1 MCLLVAIVHPAISS
15 RIVGI
20 EIPSRIIGIERNRHM
35 GASVHLIR
43 AYQMRKIT
51 HPVFPNINKYWL
63 TVAAKDLPAG
73 ISTAANARDPS
84 GLNRRVYKDV
94 RSSLDGET
102 AEVGTF
108 DLMNKGITILA
119 TDVRLINKEEGLLEL
134 VIDADEGGIV
144 DGAHTAKIIWEANA
158 DKTTPDDQYV
168 EVYVRTGVESDLISE
183 IARGLNTGIQVAAQS
198 IYNKAGV
205 FDWIKEITSKEQY
218 ANKISWSESDNQDYD
233 VRDLI
238 GVLEV
243 LNVFDFPNDVNS
255 GKHPISAYEKWSIP
269 LNKFASDYDEN
280 KDHLKKS
287 KYYRLRNLLKDGLV
301 LYDLIRHDFREMR
314 NDEGGRAGKMK
325 IVEDASIRRGTF
337 DFPFAGIKG
346 GKYRLTKGATFPIL
360 AAFRSYVTINSNTGD
375 AEWLGG
381 FKRVKKVWKDVGPS
395 LVDETYQLT
404 RDGIRSPDQV
414 GKNRKHWG
422 TLYMRLQVQLLQ
434 EQLREQ
440 QVRPRRRTL

>member
-1 MCLLVAIVHPAISS
+1 MGTSVH
-15 RIVGI
+15 
-20 EIPSRIIGIERNRHM
+20 RII
-35 GASVHLIR
+35 
-43 AYQMRKIT
+43 AYEMRKIA
-51 HPVFPNINKYWL
+51 HPVFSDINKYWF
-63 TVAAKDLPAG
+63 TVAAKDLPAD
-73 ISTAANARDPS
+73 ISTAANARDPK

-119 TDVRLINKEEGLLEL
+119 ESVQLVNKQQGIYDLT
-134 VIDADEGGIV
+134 IDTTEGGIV

-158 DKTTPDDQYV
+158 DKSTPDDQYV
-168 EVYVRTGVESDLISE
+168 EVYVRTGITSEMISE

-205 FDWIKEITSKEQY
+205 FAWLKKTIAKEPY
-218 ANKISWSESDNQDYD
+218 ADKVSWNESDEAEYD

-243 LNVFDFPNDVNS
+243 LNVFDFPNNVNT
-255 GKHPISAYEKWSIP
+255 GKHPIAAYEKWSTP
-269 LNKFASDYDEN
+269 LKKFADDYDEHS
-280 KDHLKKS
+280 DSLKQS
-287 KYYRLRNLLKDGLV
+287 KYYRLRHLLKDGLE
-301 LYDLIRHDFREMR
+301 LYDLIRHDFRDMR
-314 NDEGGRAGKMK
+314 NVEGGRAGNMK
-325 IVEDASIRRGTF
+325 IVEEASERRGEF
-337 DFPFAGIKG
+337 EFPFAGIES

-360 AAFRSYVTINSNTGD
+360 GAFRSYVTINSKTGD
-375 AEWLGG
+375 AEWRGG
-381 FKRVKKVWKDVGPS
+381 FDRVKQVWKDAGPV

-422 TLYMRLQVQLLQ
+422 TLYMRLQVQILQ
-434 EQLREQ
+434 EQLQEQ
-440 QVRPRRRTL
+440 QDRPAARRRK

>member
-1 MCLLVAIVHPAISS
+1 
-15 RIVGI
+15 
-20 EIPSRIIGIERNRHM
+20 
-35 GASVHLIR
+35 
-43 AYQMRKIT
+43 MRKIS
-51 HPVFPNINKYWL
+51 HPVFSDIDKYWL

-84 GLNRRVYKDV
+84 GVNRRVYKDV
-94 RSSLDGET
+94 RSSLEGET

-119 TDVRLINKEEGLLEL
+119 NGVKLVNKKEGLLDL
-134 VIDADEGGIV
+134 IIDDDEGGIV
-144 DGAHTAKIIWEANA
+144 DGAHTARIIGEANA
-158 DKTTPDDQYV
+158 AKKTPDDQYV
-168 EVYVRTGVESDLISE
+168 EVYVRTGVTSDMISE

-205 FDWIKEITSKEQY
+205 FDWLKKAIEKEPY
-218 ANKISWSESDNQDYD
+218 ADKISWNESDEAPYD

-243 LNVFDFPNDVNS
+243 LNVFDYPNDVNS

-269 LNKFASDYDEN
+269 LSKFASDYDEN
-280 KDHLKKS
+280 KDHIKKS
-287 KYYRLRNLLKDGLV
+287 KYYRLRNLLKDGLT

-314 NDEGGRAGKMK
+314 NEDGGRAGNMK
-325 IVEDASIRRGTF
+325 IVEDASESRGTF

-381 FKRVKKVWKDVGPS
+381 FKRVKQVWKDVGPS

>member
-1 MCLLVAIVHPAISS
+1 M
-15 RIVGI
+15 GI
-20 EIPSRIIGIERNRHM
+20 
-35 GASVHLIR
+35 SVHHIR
-43 AYQMRKIT
+43 AHAMRKIS
-51 HPVFPNINKYWL
+51 HPFFPDINKYWL

-73 ISTAANARDPS
+73 ISTAADARDPV

-94 RSSLDGET
+94 RSSLDGDT

-119 TDVRLINKEEGLLEL
+119 NEVRLVSKREGLFDLI
-134 VIDADEGGIV
+134 VNDAEGGIV

-158 DKTTPDDQYV
+158 EGTTPDDQYV
-168 EVYVRTGVESDLISE
+168 EVYVRTGVKNGMITE

-205 FDWIKEITSKEQY
+205 FDWLKETISEESY
-218 ANKISWSESDNQDYD
+218 ADKISWNESDDKPYD

-243 LNVFDFPNDVNS
+243 LNVFDFPNDVNTI
-255 GKHPISAYEKWSIP
+255 KHPISAYEKWSIP
-269 LNKFASDYDEN
+269 LKKFADDYDANE
-280 KDHLKKS
+280 KTLKKS

-325 IVEDASIRRGTF
+325 IVEDASKSRGSF

-346 GKYRLTKGATFPIL
+346 GKYRLTKGAAVPIL
-360 AAFRSYVTINSNTGD
+360 AAFRSYVIINSKTGD
-375 AEWLGG
+375 AEWRGG
-381 FKRVKKVWKDVGPS
+381 FKRIKQIWKETGPS

-434 EQLREQ
+434 EQLQEQ
-440 QVRPRRRTL
+440 QERPRRRAI